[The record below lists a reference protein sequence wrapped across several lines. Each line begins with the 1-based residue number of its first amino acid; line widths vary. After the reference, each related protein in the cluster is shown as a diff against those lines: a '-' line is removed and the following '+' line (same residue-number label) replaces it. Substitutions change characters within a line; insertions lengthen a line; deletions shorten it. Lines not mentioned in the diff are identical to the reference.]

1 MGVEGI
7 WARHPRVLETEMGN
21 DISLYDPIEE
31 RVTVLNT
38 TASDIW
44 RLLDGSTS
52 ISDITEML
60 SRAYEEVDQSRVRKD
75 VQATVEKLAEED
87 LVTRKE

>member
-7 WARHPRVLETEMGN
+7 WARHPRVHETEMGN
-21 DISLYDPIEE
+21 DISLYDPVEE

-44 RLLDGSTS
+44 RLLDGTTS
-52 ISDITEML
+52 ISEVTEML
-60 SRAYEEVDQSRVRKD
+60 SRAYEVDRSRVLID

-87 LVTRKE
+87 LVTRRE

>member
-1 MGVEGI
+1 MI
-7 WARHPRVLETEMGN
+7 WARHPRVLETEMGD

-44 RLLDGSTS
+44 RLLDGETPVSEVTR
-52 ISDITEML
+52 L
-60 SRAYEEVDQSRVRKD
+60 LAAAYELDPELILSDVLTTIEQLAEQELVRK
-75 VQATVEKLAEED
+75 AG
-87 LVTRKE
+87 

>member
-52 ISDITEML
+52 ISEVTEML
-60 SRAYEEVDQSRVRKD
+60 SRAYEVDRSRVLND

-87 LVTRKE
+87 LVTRRE